1 MAVDIFKR
9 KCCSVSVELSHTFDR
24 TAVVAHFIKAQS
36 GHEEG
41 PGRAG
46 S

>member
-1 MAVDIFKR
+1 MAVDIIKSR
-9 KCCSVSVELSHTFDR
+9 CCSVSVELSHTFDR

-36 GHEEG
+36 GQEG